1 MRIRINKRQK
11 EIVSSFFMNIS
22 VAWFVGLFVVP
33 TLSASFD
40 VLTFIKYLV
49 NMIGTF
55 TIAVMLVKE
64 SV

>member
-1 MRIRINKRQK
+1 MRIKLNKKQK
-11 EIVSSFFMNIS
+11 EIISSFFMNIS

-55 TIAVMLVKE
+55 AIAVMLVKE
-64 SV
+64 AI